1 MSKNLL
7 LLAVF
12 NSAYLL
18 FFGVRFVLSGNYEF
32 LGYIAQIVLIGGLVA
47 FTLQKTRFPFWL
59 LALLSLW
66 GLGHLAGGGL
76 RVGEGVLYV
85 YRIFYVWS
93 SGADYVLKYDQFLH
107 FYGFFVSTLICFWI
121 LLPQV
126 RPGARIAVVAG
137 VASLGGMGLGA
148 VNEIVE
154 FIAYALLPATG
165 VGGYVNTALDLV
177 ANGLGAIFAAV
188 CIVFL
193 YTRSSLFSVSVNP
206 PGKVN

>member
-7 LLAVF
+7 LLALF

-18 FFGVRFVLSGNYEF
+18 FFGVRFVLAGNYEF
-32 LGYIAQIVLIGGLVA
+32 LGYIAQIVLLGGLVV
-47 FTLQKTRFPFWL
+47 FTLKKTRFPLWL

-66 GLGHLAGGGL
+66 GFGHIAGGGVE
-76 RVGEGVLYV
+76 VGEGVLYG
-85 YRIFYVWS
+85 YHIFYVWS

-107 FYGFFVSTLICFWI
+107 FYGFFVSTLVCFLL
-121 LLPQV
+121 LLPKI
-126 RPGARIAVVAG
+126 RPGARIAVVAS
-137 VASLGGMGLGA
+137 VASLAGMGLGA

-177 ANGLGAIFAAV
+177 ANSLGALFAAV
-188 CIVFL
+188 CIMFL
-193 YTRSSLFSVSVNP
+193 YTRSSLFSGTHYSN
-206 PGKVN
+206 